1 LTSQFQ
7 GTTRLGLFKNRLLRE
22 LLGPKTD
29 EGENSLMWSFV
40 MCGIDVEKTRN
51 AGRILVKNLKRIVV
65 FEDLSMDALLLRWL
79 LGN

>member
-1 LTSQFQ
+1 
-7 GTTRLGLFKNRLLRE
+7 
-22 LLGPKTD
+22 
-29 EGENSLMWSFV
+29 